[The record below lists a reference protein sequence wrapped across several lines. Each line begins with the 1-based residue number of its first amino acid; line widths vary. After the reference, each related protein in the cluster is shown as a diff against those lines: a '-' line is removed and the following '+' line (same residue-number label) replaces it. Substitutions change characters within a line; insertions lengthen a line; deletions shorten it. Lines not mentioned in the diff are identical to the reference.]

1 MDNVLNDKIV
11 SIVVAYE
18 LDMNRKHC
26 GVAQA
31 KSCASH
37 AEDKAAVF
45 DDLLTLAQSA
55 EGKQIMLSLRRD
67 EFGDCVVNAE
77 DGSGTIT
84 EYKSIQIHHDQQK
97 GQSMNNLWDRMEEF
111 MVIAACI
118 LIIIAIIFMIVQT
131 ILIFQMLLKM

>member
-11 SIVVAYE
+11 SIVVTSE
-18 LDMNRKHC
+18 LDMNRKHH
-26 GVAQA
+26 GVAWA
-31 KSCASH
+31 KACTSH

-67 EFGDCVVNAE
+67 EFGDCVVDAE

-84 EYKSIQIHHDQQK
+84 EYKSIHIRHDQQK
-97 GQSMNNLWDRMEEF
+97 G
-111 MVIAACI
+111 
-118 LIIIAIIFMIVQT
+118 
-131 ILIFQMLLKM
+131 